1 MEAPYIRLEKN
12 LILVAEGDSAALVC
26 QATGIPSPT
35 ITWYKDGNDVSQSLL
50 DAAVNT
56 HVGHRVFM

>member
-12 LILVAEGDSAALVC
+12 LMLVAEGDSAALVC

-35 ITWYKDGNDVSQSLL
+35 NTWYKDGNEVS
-50 DAAVNT
+50 
-56 HVGHRVFM
+56 

>member
-12 LILVAEGDSAALVC
+12 SILVAKGDSAALVC

-35 ITWYKDGNDVSQSLL
+35 ITWYKDGNDVS
-50 DAAVNT
+50 
-56 HVGHRVFM
+56 